1 MSEVL
6 KDIKSSAL
14 QMELDGIKFYNDLA
28 EKTFHP
34 LGKAMFKSFV
44 EDEKLHVKRLKTI
57 LDKRTSQTDVND
69 IINPKERLTTIFQKM
84 GDELKKKVNPSTNDI
99 DAIKLA
105 IEIEENGIKFYEK
118 YAKEA
123 VDAKEKE
130 TYRFLAG
137 EEKTHL
143 DILKNSLEY
152 IQNTELWEAEKEGRI
167 YEMWINMINKIKDKG

>member
-44 EDEKLHVKRLKTI
+44 EDEKLH
-57 LDKRTSQTDVND
+57 VND

>member
-1 MSEVL
+1 MGKVL

-14 QMELDGIKFYNDLA
+14 QMEIDGIKFYNDLA

-57 LDKRTSQTDVND
+57 LSDKRTSQTDVND
-69 IINPKERLTTIFQKM
+69 ITNPKERLTNIFQKM

-99 DAIKLA
+99 DAIELA
-105 IEIEENGIKFYEK
+105 IEIEENGVVFYEK
-118 YAKEA
+118 SAKEA

-130 TYRFLAG
+130 VYRFLAG

-143 DILKNSLEY
+143 DILKNALEY
-152 IQNTELWEAEKEGRI
+152 IQNTELWEAESEGRI
-167 YEMWINMINKIKDKG
+167 YDMWMNIVNKKL

>member
-1 MSEVL
+1 MSEIL

-57 LDKRTSQTDVND
+57 LSDKRTSQTDVNN
-69 IINPKERLTTIFQKM
+69 ITNPKERLTTIFQKM

-99 DAIKLA
+99 DAIELA
-105 IEIEENGIKFYEK
+105 IEIEENGVMFYEK
-118 YAKEA
+118 SAKEA
-123 VDAKEKE
+123 MDAKEKE
-130 TYRFLAG
+130 VYRFLAG

-143 DILKNSLEY
+143 DILKNALEY
-152 IQNTELWEAEKEGRI
+152 IQNTELWEAEKEPRI
-167 YEMWINMINKIKDKG
+167 YEMWINMINKKDKG